1 MHTRMINEKKVI
13 QPLDRQTI
21 SYNFVPDG
29 KSQFE
34 QLFLLS
40 PDGILIARGDGQIE
54 MANPRVC
61 FILGADEPSC
71 LVGKNILHFIP
82 KEMHET
88 ALGLTDMVLNNSMQ
102 ISMAEMEF
110 LTCDQ
115 KPIPVEVSLAPF
127 LANQYR
133 GFQIIMRDITERR
146 QSEDYILK
154 ANFELNLAYK
164 ETLDGWGRALELRDD
179 ETEGHT
185 RRVTE
190 ATVRLAMIMN
200 ASVEEIVHIRRG
212 ALLHDIGKI
221 GIPDSI
227 LLKPGPLTE
236 EEWAIMKMH
245 PVFAY
250 QLLSPISYLKPALDI
265 PLYHHERWD
274 GSGYPK
280 GLSGKDIPLAARIFA
295 IIDVWDALLSNRP
308 YRKAWPRE
316 KVVQYITEQSGI
328 QFDPDIVPVFLK
340 NF

>member
-1 MHTRMINEKKVI
+1 MVVEKK
-13 QPLDRQTI
+13 PLPSQERQTI
-21 SYNFVPDG
+21 SYNFIPDG

-61 FILGADEPSC
+61 FILDAQESSQI
-71 LVGKNILHFIP
+71 VGKNILSFIP
-82 KEMHET
+82 KELHET

-110 LTCDQ
+110 VSVQ
-115 KPIPVEVSLAPF
+115 QSRIPVEVSLAPF
-127 LANQYR
+127 LSNQYR

-146 QSEDYILK
+146 QTEDYILK

-190 ATVRLAMIMN
+190 ATVRLAMIIGV
-200 ASVEEIVHIRRG
+200 SVEDILHIRRG

-221 GIPDSI
+221 GIPDAI
-227 LLKPGPLTE
+227 LLKPGPLTD

-245 PVFAY
+245 PTFAY

-274 GSGYPK
+274 GSGYPE
-280 GLSGKDIPLAARIFA
+280 GLKGKDIPLAARIFA
-295 IIDVWDALLSNRP
+295 LIDVWDALLSNRP
-308 YRKAWPRE
+308 YRKAWQRE
-316 KVVQYITEQSGI
+316 KVMEYIQSQAGKH
-328 QFDPDIVPVFLK
+328 FDPEIVPVFLK